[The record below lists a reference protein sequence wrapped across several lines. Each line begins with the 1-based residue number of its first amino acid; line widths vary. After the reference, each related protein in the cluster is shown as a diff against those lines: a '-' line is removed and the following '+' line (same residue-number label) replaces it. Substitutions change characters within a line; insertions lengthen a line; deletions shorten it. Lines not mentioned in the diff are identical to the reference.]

1 MDGRLAPLLR
11 ANPSPGAPISSSST
25 GRRAACPYKG
35 VRSNEGRVYVEYT
48 SGTSAGDKE
57 LYDIR
62 EDPYQLN
69 NLMDDG
75 PTCLS
80 QERLAALKACSG
92 MCVGRSG
99 QQVLISKRGTFMSSS
114 LAVGRR

>member
-1 MDGRLAPLLR
+1 MGRYKPAPLH
-11 ANPSPGAPISSSST
+11 
-25 GRRAACPYKG
+25 GRPLLCTASQGESVAWRTNFLIEHWAESGVPTYKG

-48 SGTSAGDKE
+48 SGASAGDKE

-75 PTCLS
+75 ANAYLGS
-80 QERLAALKACSG
+80 AS
-92 MCVGRSG
+92 
-99 QQVLISKRGTFMSSS
+99 
-114 LAVGRR
+114 RR